1 MKLRAYNASD
11 AARTLEIFESA
22 VREIAGHDYTPAQV
36 EAWLGDGSTVEA
48 WNRARMAVS
57 TCVVQT
63 DRGISGFI
71 DVDQNGYID
80 MLFVAPREM
89 RRGLATA
96 LVSWAETTARAVGAE
111 QLSTYASVTA
121 RPFFEAR
128 GFNARAERSVIVRGV
143 ELTNFAM
150 TRRL

>member
-22 VREIAGHDYTPAQV
+22 VREIASHDYTPAQV
-36 EAWLGDGSTVEA
+36 DAWLGDASNVEV
-48 WNRARMAVS
+48 WNRARMAVN

-111 QLSTYASVTA
+111 QMSTYASVTA

-128 GFNARAERSVIVRGV
+128 GFNVREQRSVIVRGV